1 MSEPVP
7 PGSPAFW
14 NSNLTVIWHQDFGR
28 IDLVFVPLTEKLM
41 ALAAAQ
47 PGESVLDIGGG
58 AGTTSLALAEAV
70 GPNGQV
76 LLADVSKRSVDVA
89 QQRFAKAGFAYA
101 SAEVMDISAHAFPP
115 ASFDLAFSRFGV
127 MFFADPTAAFANL
140 RGAMRPGGRLA
151 FACFRTP
158 ADNPWTAAPAASL
171 RAILP
176 PQPLPDPLADPLAPG
191 QFAFADGERVRGI
204 LLGAGWHHVNLTAHD
219 PVMMLGSAQNAA
231 ENALRFG
238 APARAL
244 EGATDALRASARAT
258 LVAFFRGLETDGQ
271 VRMPGGI
278 WLVTAQA

>member
-70 GPNGQV
+70 GLHGQI
-76 LLADVSKRSVDVA
+76 LLADVSERSVDVA
-89 QQRFAKAGFAYA
+89 RQRFAEAGLAYA
-101 SAEVMDISAHAFPP
+101 SAEVMDLAAHVFPP

-127 MFFADPTAAFANL
+127 MFFADPIAAFVNL
-140 RGAMRPGGRLA
+140 RAAMRPGGRLA

-176 PQPLPDPLADPLAPG
+176 PQPPADPLAPG
-191 QFAFADGERVRGI
+191 QFAFADCERVRGI
-204 LLGAGWHHVNLTAHD
+204 LESAGWRHVNLTGHD
-219 PVMMLGSAQNAA
+219 PIMMLGSAENAT

-244 EGATDALRASARAT
+244 EGATDALRSSARDT
-258 LVAFFRGLETDGQ
+258 LVAFFRGLEIDGQ
-271 VRMPGGI
+271 VRMAGGI